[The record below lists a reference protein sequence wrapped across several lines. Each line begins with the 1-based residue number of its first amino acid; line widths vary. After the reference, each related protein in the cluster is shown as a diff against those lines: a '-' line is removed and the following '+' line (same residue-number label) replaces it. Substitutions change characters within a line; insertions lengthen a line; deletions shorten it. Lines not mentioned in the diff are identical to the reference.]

1 MNLISKLLKEETSGG
16 GHFDKRNIN
25 EGSVPGDRQNLGA
38 QVLNLCPFEFLIG
51 WAFLQ
56 FYYNLV
62 TQF

>member
-1 MNLISKLLKEETSGG
+1 MNPISKLLKEETSEG

-25 EGSVPGDRQNLGA
+25 EGSVSGDMQNLGA
-38 QVLNLCPFEFLIG
+38 QVLNLFPFEFLIG

-56 FYYNLV
+56 FYCNLV